1 VSSSDIEIWAS
12 PEPTIARLDAT
23 TYRDQCEETGHA
35 RRESDIERLAAL
47 GVSASRYPV
56 LWEHVERNGPGARD
70 YSWAQ
75 RRLALLAEHGIE
87 PLVTLLHHG
96 SGPPHTE
103 LLDDAFPELFAAYA
117 AETARRFPWVKR
129 WTPINEPLTTARFS
143 TLYGVWYPSARDHRA
158 FGRAMLNQARAILLG
173 FARIAAIVPAAQLML
188 TEDLQGYVAGDL
200 AAQAYVAHKRER
212 AYLSL
217 DLLCGNVRPGHA
229 LYAYLVR
236 DCGLAPR
243 ELDRLRR
250 LARPPD
256 LMGWN
261 YYPNS
266 ERYVSSSPEGPYF
279 ANVALVDVAPE
290 QLDPRGLLRAAWQRY
305 RLPMALSEVHVIGTE
320 DERVRWLL
328 QRYDDVVALRGEG
341 VDLRALGAWAAFGM
355 VDWNSLLRERAGSK
369 EDGIYTCAS
378 GDAEP
383 AWTLAADALRS
394 LAAGRRASLASRPGW
409 WEQRRSA

>member
-75 RRLALLAEHGIE
+75 RRLA
-87 PLVTLLHHG
+87 LVTLLHHG

-279 ANVALVDVAPE
+279 ANVAFVF
-290 QLDPRGLLRAAWQRY
+290 RADH
-305 RLPMALSEVHVIGTE
+305 VHFG
-320 DERVRWLL
+320 ERHRWLL